1 MDTIPA
7 LSGTGSFMQP
17 ILRFMTLLAGLIR
30 GRYVKS
36 VFSGIFDQMQPDNRK
51 KTDILLMVALMPPTI
66 IVLNYFM
73 LGGVYFS
80 SFKNFAIATAVSFV
94 VLLGIWIAQGMLA
107 MKMLK
112 LFPSHRDTVKRVVIF
127 YSLNLLIVA
136 LTVTLI
142 CWIFDL
148 FNILGF
154 QFTMDAWTRSL
165 IAGGICTIV
174 NQAVYETEM
183 SFRRIRASQL
193 EAEQLKKAQL
203 QTQLDSLKEQVNP
216 HFLFN
221 SLNSLSSLI
230 TTDPNKAE
238 EFVVE
243 MSSVYRYLLR
253 SNEEQLTTLQKELE
267 FIESYNLLLKTRFAS
282 GFKPVIKVE
291 EKMKEYLLPPMTLQ
305 LLVENAV
312 KHNIVDPDTPLTVQ
326 LYTQDG
332 KLIVTNNLQ
341 KKNKAVVSNKIGLS
355 NIIQKYKLLNC
366 ADVEIKETANE
377 FSVILPLIK
386 NTN

>member
-1 MDTIPA
+1 
-7 LSGTGSFMQP
+7 
-17 ILRFMTLLAGLIR
+17 
-30 GRYVKS
+30 
-36 VFSGIFDQMQPDNRK
+36 MQPDSRK
-51 KTDILLMVALMPPTI
+51 KTDILLMVALMPPTLI
-66 IVLNYFM
+66 ALNYFM

-80 SFKNFAIATAVSFV
+80 SFKNFCIASAVSLS
-94 VLLGIWIAQGMLA
+94 VLLGVWIAQGMLA
-107 MKMLK
+107 KKMLQ
-112 LFPSHRDTVKRVVIF
+112 LFPSHRDTVKRVAIF
-127 YSLNLLIVA
+127 YSLNLAIVA

-154 QFTMDAWTRSL
+154 RFTAEAWTRCL

-174 NQAVYETEM
+174 NQAVYETEI
-183 SFRRIRASQL
+183 SFGRIKASQL

-203 QTQLDSLKEQVNP
+203 QTQFDSLKEQVNP

-221 SLNSLSSLI
+221 SLNSLLSLI
-230 TTDPNKAE
+230 AIDPNKAE
-238 EFVVE
+238 EFVEE

-267 FIESYNLLLKTRFAS
+267 FIESYNLLLKTRFSS
-282 GFKPVIKVE
+282 GFQPVIRVE

-326 LYTQDG
+326 IYTQDE
-332 KLIVTNNLQ
+332 KLVVINNLQ

-355 NIIQKYKLLNC
+355 NIIQKYNLLKC
-366 ADVEIKETANE
+366 AGVEIKETVNE
-377 FSVILPLIK
+377 FSVVLPLIK
-386 NTN
+386 NTK

>member
-1 MDTIPA
+1 
-7 LSGTGSFMQP
+7 
-17 ILRFMTLLAGLIR
+17 
-30 GRYVKS
+30 
-36 VFSGIFDQMQPDNRK
+36 
-51 KTDILLMVALMPPTI
+51 MPPTL

-80 SFKNFAIATAVSFV
+80 SFKNFGIATVVS
-94 VLLGIWIAQGMLA
+94 LSILPGIWIAQGMLA
-107 MKMLK
+107 KKMLQV
-112 LFPSHRDTVKRVVIF
+112 FPSHLDTAKRVAIF
-127 YSLNLLIVA
+127 YSLNLVIVV

-142 CWIFDL
+142 CWTFDL

-154 QFTMDAWTRSL
+154 QFTTEAWTRSL

-174 NQAVYETEM
+174 NQAVYETEI
-183 SFRRIRASQL
+183 SFGRIRASQL

-203 QTQLDSLKEQVNP
+203 QTQFDSLKEQVNP

-221 SLNSLSSLI
+221 NLNSLSSLI
-230 TTDPNKAE
+230 ATDPNKAE
-238 EFVVE
+238 EFVEE

-282 GFKPVIKVE
+282 GFQPVMEIE

-305 LLVENAV
+305 LLIENAV
-312 KHNIVDPDTPLTVQ
+312 KHNIVDPDSPLTVRI
-326 LYTQDG
+326 YTQDG
-332 KLIVTNNLQ
+332 KLFVINNLQ
-341 KKNKAVVSNKIGLS
+341 KKNKPVVSNKIGLS

-366 ADVEIKETANE
+366 PGLEINETVDE

-386 NTN
+386 SKN